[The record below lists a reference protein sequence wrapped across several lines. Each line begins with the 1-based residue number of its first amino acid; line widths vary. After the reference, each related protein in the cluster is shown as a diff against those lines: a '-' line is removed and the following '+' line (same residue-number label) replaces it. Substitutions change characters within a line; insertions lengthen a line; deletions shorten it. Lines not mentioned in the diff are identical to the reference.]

1 VFRLLIERKGRK
13 PQVFPLRRESTSI
26 GRGKDTN
33 LLLPDISVS
42 RHHATLQQLDADT
55 YGIIDE
61 GSQNGTKVNGKPIKK
76 RKLKSGD
83 QIQIGKFLI
92 VFERQVARTVEESR
106 GVQHDEYSVDGERT
120 GYLRKVSAV
129 DGEGAH
135 STTQL
140 SPEELVE
147 MRKQIRLVEHGRIE
161 LLHEPQNSWLIG
173 SKGLR
178 FGTGGVPAKGM
189 GIGGSVEIQWTG
201 KVHEVQKTGGIFLSV
216 KLNGKELKKATPIST
231 GDLLV
236 VGKPPS
242 DIAYRWF
249 LDADYC
255 LGCC

>member
-1 VFRLLIERKGRK
+1 MFRLLIEKKGRK
-13 PQVFPLRRESTSI
+13 PQVFPLRRQSTSI

-61 GSQNGTKVNGKPIKK
+61 GSQNGTKVNGKHVKK

-92 VFERQVARTVEESR
+92 VFERHVARKIEETR
-106 GVQHDEYSVDGERT
+106 RVQHDEYSVDGERT
-120 GYLRKVSAV
+120 GYLRKVSAI
-129 DGEGAH
+129 DGDEAS

-140 SPEELVE
+140 SPEELVQ

-161 LLHEPQNSWLIG
+161 LLNEPQNSWLLG
-173 SKGLR
+173 SKGLH
-178 FGTGGVPAKGM
+178 FGKAGIPAAGM
-189 GIGGSVEIQWTG
+189 GFGGSVVIQWTG
-201 KVHEVQKTGGIFLSV
+201 KVHEVQKKGGLFLSV
-216 KLNGKELKKATPIST
+216 KLNGKELNKATPLST

-236 VGKPPS
+236 VGKT
-242 DIAYRWF
+242 AFR
-249 LDADYC
+249 YC
-255 LGCC
+255 V